1 MTDQNFP
8 IIEYPSGQS
17 SLEWGRM
24 HGESYRLGIR
34 ELVEIRLGLMREK
47 NPALSPAHI
56 ESLAGEQWSATQ
68 YVAPELTDELKGIA
82 EGSGLSAEHI
92 VVLNNYTDFRDIQL
106 PDEGCS
112 AVFVNQD
119 SGPIAG
125 QTWDMHGSAKNYVCC
140 LKVPVAESDASSVLF
155 TLVGC
160 VGMMGY
166 SPFGTMVGVNNINTN
181 GATAGTIWPAVVR
194 NTLCFR
200 THEEMARHLTTAQVT
215 SGHNYLIAS
224 EQQAEMWEVMPGLSE
239 RVDFLSTAEE
249 GYLFHT
255 NHCLGEQTIL
265 REHTISQNSTSHTR
279 YELLE
284 HKLVH
289 VRTFEDVYELLNDH
303 ENYPRSICSNYQAN
317 SQDPSITCGGAVGHL
332 ATGRVEMWRGD
343 PEHDANFKRHAF
355 QLTPA

>member
-8 IIEYPSGQS
+8 IIEYPSGQPP
-17 SLEWGRM
+17 LEWGRM

-56 ESLAGEQWSATQ
+56 ESLAGEQWSVTQ
-68 YVAPELTDELKGIA
+68 HVAPELTYELNGIA

-92 VVLNNYTDFRDIQL
+92 VVLNNYTDFRDIQI

-181 GATAGTIWPAVVR
+181 GATAGAMWPAVVR
-194 NTLCFR
+194 KTLCFR
-200 THEEMARHLTTAQVT
+200 THEEMARHLATAQVT

-239 RVDFLSTAEE
+239 RVEFLSTAEE
-249 GYLFHT
+249 GFLFHT

-265 REHTISQNSTSHTR
+265 REYTMSQNSTSHTR

-317 SQDPSITCGGAVGHL
+317 SQDPSITCGGAVGNL
-332 ATGRVEMWRGD
+332 TTGRVEMWRGD
-343 PEHDANFKRHAF
+343 PEYDANFKRHAF